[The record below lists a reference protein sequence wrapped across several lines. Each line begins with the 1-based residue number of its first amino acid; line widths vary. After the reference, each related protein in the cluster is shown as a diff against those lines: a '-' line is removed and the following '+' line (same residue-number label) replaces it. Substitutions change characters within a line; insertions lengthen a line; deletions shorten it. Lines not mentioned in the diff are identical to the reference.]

1 MNHPNVGALSTRT
14 ADTNRWGIAVAGVIM
29 QIALGAVY
37 AWSVFRIPLTRTY
50 GWTISQVTFAFT
62 LAIFM
67 LGFAAFAGGLWMRQS
82 GPKRVAIAAGILYGA
97 GVFLASFSAGHLYWL
112 YFSYGFLGGI
122 GLGLGYIV
130 PVATLVKWFP
140 DRRGM
145 ITGIAVAGFGA
156 GALITAPIAS
166 RLIITIGVMK
176 TFAVLG
182 IGYFVAV
189 TGAASFMKD
198 PPAGYRPAGW
208 TPSAAQQ
215 RERAT
220 RDYTLR
226 AALGRWQWYGL
237 WALLFLNTS
246 AGIAIISQA
255 APMAQEITGV
265 SAAVAAGL
273 VGIISIANGS
283 GRFLWAW
290 FSDLIGRRWVF
301 LIMFLVQAL
310 VFWRMPHVTS
320 FPAFTAL
327 AFIILLCY
335 GGGFGT
341 MPAFAADYFGA
352 ENVGSIY
359 GLMLTA
365 WGFAGVLGPM
375 LIASIRQNTGHYSGA
390 LQIIAIIL
398 LVSAVIPLLM
408 HPPKSAKIQALQ
420 ESGVGRLIGCA
431 ETGSFPLDQSL
442 RVFHKNDVILVQHRH

>member
-1 MNHPNVGALSTRT
+1 MQVKAISPS
-14 ADTNRWGIAVAGVIM
+14 NRWTIAVAGVII

-37 AWSVFRIPLTRTY
+37 AWSVFRIPLTKEY
-50 GWTISQVTFAFT
+50 GWSISQVTLAFT
-62 LAIFM
+62 IAILT
-67 LGFAAFAGGLWMRQS
+67 LGFASFVGGLWMRHS
-82 GPKRVAIAAGILYGA
+82 GPRSVALAAGIFYGA
-97 GVFLASFSAGHLYWL
+97 GIFLASLSGGHLWWL
-112 YFSYGFLGGI
+112 YLTYGFIAGI

-166 RLIITIGVMK
+166 KLIVSVGVMK
-176 TFAVLG
+176 TFAILG
-182 IGYFVAV
+182 IAYFLAV
-189 TGAASFMKD
+189 TIPAFWMQD
-198 PPAGYRPAGW
+198 PPENYRPAGW

-215 RERAT
+215 RQRST
-220 RDYTLR
+220 RTYTLAEAMR
-226 AALGRWQWYGL
+226 TWQWYGL

-246 AGIAIISQA
+246 AGISIISQA

-301 LIMFLVQAL
+301 LLMFVTQAIL
-310 VFWRMPHVTS
+310 FFILPRIQS
-320 FPAFTAL
+320 FSAFTI
-327 AFIILLCY
+327 FCFVILLCY

-365 WGFAGVLGPM
+365 WGFAGVLGPT
-375 LIASIRQNTGHYSGA
+375 LIANIRQSTGHYSHA
-390 LQIIAIIL
+390 LYVIAGIML
-398 LVSAVIPLLM
+398 CSAVIPLVVR
-408 HPPKSAKIQALQ
+408 PPYSRREPIAMPRRA
-420 ESGVGRLIGCA
+420 A
-431 ETGSFPLDQSL
+431 
-442 RVFHKNDVILVQHRH
+442 

>member
-1 MNHPNVGALSTRT
+1 MQIPNLTSMPSSSHSQA
-14 ADTNRWGIAVAGVIM
+14 NRWAIAVAGVII

-37 AWSVFRIPLTRTY
+37 AWSVFRIPLTRAY

-62 LAIFM
+62 LAILT
-67 LGFAAFAGGLWMRQS
+67 LGFASFVGGLWMRRA
-82 GPKRVAIAAGILYGA
+82 GPRRVAIAAGIFYGA
-97 GVFLASFSAGHLYWL
+97 GIFLASFSADHLYWL
-112 YFSYGFLGGI
+112 YFSYGFLAGT

-166 RLIITIGVMK
+166 RLIVRVGVMR
-176 TFAVLG
+176 TFAILG
-182 IGYFVAV
+182 VVYFLVV
-189 TGAASFMKD
+189 TIPAFFMQD
-198 PPAGYRPAGW
+198 PPTNYRPAGW
-208 TPSAAQQ
+208 APSATQQ
-215 RERAT
+215 RQRSSRT
-220 RDYTLR
+220 YTLR
-226 AALGRWQWYGL
+226 ESMRTWQWYAL

-265 SAAVAAGL
+265 TAAAAAGL
-273 VGIISIANGS
+273 VGIISIANGA

-290 FSDLIGRRWVF
+290 FSDLIGRRWAFLSMF
-301 LIMFLVQAL
+301 LIQAL
-310 VFWRMPHVTS
+310 LFLILPRISS
-320 FPAFTAL
+320 FPAFTGM
-327 AFIILLCY
+327 AFLILLCY

-365 WGFAGVLGPM
+365 WGFAGVFGPM
-375 LIASIRQNTGHYSGA
+375 LIANIRQNTGRYSEA
-390 LQIIAIIL
+390 LIVVGIVMLCSAVIL
-398 LVSAVIPLLM
+398 LVVR
-408 HPPKSAKIQALQ
+408 PPYTGREPIQM
-420 ESGVGRLIGCA
+420 
-431 ETGSFPLDQSL
+431 L
-442 RVFHKNDVILVQHRH
+442 RAA